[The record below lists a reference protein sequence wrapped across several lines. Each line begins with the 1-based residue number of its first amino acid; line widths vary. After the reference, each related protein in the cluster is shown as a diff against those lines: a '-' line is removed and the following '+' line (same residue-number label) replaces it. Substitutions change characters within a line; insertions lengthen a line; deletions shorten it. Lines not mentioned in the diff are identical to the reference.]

1 MENSSPPQPLLL
13 STAGRMLGENELLDA
28 LQRGIRQAFA
38 FLDGG
43 WGTIPPLWW
52 YRFTEIVWY
61 RQRVTFVV
69 DGRAI
74 EATETV
80 VDRPPPICEQRKN
93 LVEKLEQERLT
104 KAIKAALGAATDTAE
119 AASSKDPAAI
129 ALRERQKGGDD
140 TAAAAAVLF
149 NHPNITNAELALAVP
164 ARRTSTA
171 NSRSR
176 GERGRLLRRSIEDRY
191 PNFPAGYSG
200 P

>member
-104 KAIKAALGAATDTAE
+104 KAIKAALGAATDTADVLRKKPLFIDWAE
-119 AASSKDPAAI
+119 AEKKAHGSYPPMQPADNIGRDTVRAWASRNEV
-129 ALRERQKGGDD
+129 LRG
-140 TAAAAAVLF
+140 V
-149 NHPNITNAELALAVP
+149 AEGW
-164 ARRTSTA
+164 ARGLGYARA
-171 NSRSR
+171 
-176 GERGRLLRRSIEDRY
+176 RGRPKQI
-191 PNFPAGYSG
+191 NK
-200 P
+200 

>member
-80 VDRPPPICEQRKN
+80 VDRPPPLSPSWKRPTVTSAD
-93 LVEKLEQERLT
+93 L
-104 KAIKAALGAATDTAE
+104 LGAGWISE
-119 AASSKDPAAI
+119 
-129 ALRERQKGGDD
+129 E
-140 TAAAAAVLF
+140 
-149 NHPNITNAELALAVP
+149 E
-164 ARRTSTA
+164 
-171 NSRSR
+171 
-176 GERGRLLRRSIEDRY
+176 
-191 PNFPAGYSG
+191 
-200 P
+200 